1 LEFGGERKRRLWRV
15 ENMGNIVKSF
25 TFLENVKLMIMIN
38 IFLIL
43 RTL

>member
-15 ENMGNIVKSF
+15 ENMGKIVKSF